1 MIKFT
6 SVSKYFS
13 PEAYAVDN
21 LTFEIKPGE
30 MVLLTGPS
38 GSGKTTIMRLLTR
51 EYTATSGEIFFADKN
66 LNELKKSE
74 VHQHKRKIGVIF
86 QDYKLLPE
94 LNIWENIALPLSII
108 GKKQEEIES
117 RVTDLLTLVS
127 LTEKAYLFPKQL
139 SGGEAQ
145 RISIARALSTGPAI
159 IFADE
164 PTGNLDLE
172 TSLEIGRLLKK
183 INSFGTTLI
192 LATHDQGIIGLFN
205 EARNITL
212 EKGKLKKDTGSKK
225 TEKVKKVNSE
235 SKEAG
240 LGHGETKEGTQGLKV
255 KKDVKKD
262 NLEEKHEAKEEKNDA
277 KQNKSDIK
285 VEKHDDKE
293 EKEKTKTNDKQK
305 IDSKK
310 PKTKS

>member
-13 PEAYAVDN
+13 PEVYAVDN
-21 LTFEIKPGE
+21 LTFEIEPGE

-51 EYTATSGEIFFADKN
+51 DYSATSGEIFFADKN

-172 TSLEIGRLLKK
+172 TSLEIGRLLQK

-192 LATHDQGIIGLFN
+192 LATHDQGIISLFKD
-205 EARNITL
+205 ARNISL

-225 TEKVKKVNSE
+225 TDKVKKVNFE
-235 SKEAG
+235 EREAG
-240 LGHGETKEGTQGLKV
+240 LGHGEAKEANPGHKV
-255 KKDVKKD
+255 KKV
-262 NLEEKHEAKEEKNDA
+262 EEKREVKSEKNDS
-277 KQNKSDIK
+277 KNDKSEIK
-285 VEKHDDKE
+285 VEKHEDK
-293 EKEKTKTNDKQK
+293 KEKSKDNDKQK

-310 PKTKS
+310 QKTKS

>member
-13 PEAYAVDN
+13 PEVYAVDN
-21 LTFEIKPGE
+21 LTFEIEPGE

-51 EYTATSGEIFFADKN
+51 DYSATSGEIFFADKN

-172 TSLEIGRLLKK
+172 TSLEIGRLLQK

-192 LATHDQGIIGLFN
+192 LATHDQGIISLFKD
-205 EARNITL
+205 ARNISL

-225 TEKVKKVNSE
+225 TDKVKKVNFE
-235 SKEAG
+235 EREAG
-240 LGHGETKEGTQGLKV
+240 LSHSEAKEANLGHKV
-255 KKDVKKD
+255 KKV
-262 NLEEKHEAKEEKNDA
+262 EEKREVKSEKNDS
-277 KQNKSDIK
+277 KNDKSEIK
-285 VEKHDDKE
+285 VEKHEDK
-293 EKEKTKTNDKQK
+293 KEKSKDNDKQK

-310 PKTKS
+310 QKTKS